1 MTSLALGDRPLKRFR
16 TSGAGDAI
24 PPENLH
30 WFFVRDHSFDMRD
43 MPDWWLDGFGRSHG
57 KLETGSGRWELASAD
72 SIWQVWVVRLH
83 FPSFETSVHL
93 YHQHAPFLIFVRVGD
108 PDIGDAMF
116 FERSKTG
123 LSGGHSTGQDRI
135 QRRRRRPTEGPAFIR
150 CSRRRLSLRPRGRHR
165 LWRHESDF
173 ASSGLRKGTYATW

>member
-1 MTSLALGDRPLKRFR
+1 MAITFLTAGCLKPRPAWRELQFTRSKPSESDILGTWRPTAETLQDIRGRGRYSAGEPALVFH
-16 TSGAGDAI
+16 A
-24 PPENLH
+24 
-30 WFFVRDHSFDMRD
+30 DHSFDMRD

-72 SIWQVWVVRLH
+72 NIWQVWVVRLH

-116 FERSKTG
+116 FERSKT
-123 LSGGHSTGQDRI
+123 
-135 QRRRRRPTEGPAFIR
+135 
-150 CSRRRLSLRPRGRHR
+150 
-165 LWRHESDF
+165 
-173 ASSGLRKGTYATW
+173 